1 MREFARLGMIETRD
15 RDGEWDG
22 GLYDGEQAFVRES
35 EGFGR
40 VTQTNAG
47 GGEFL
52 PCNLGKFS
60 CI

>member
-1 MREFARLGMIETRD
+1 MIETRD